1 MILIL
6 MVIKILI
13 FYEIQGAELNSE
25 SLRIL
30 KTDSYNKQ
38 NSSFYRCYI
47 KA

>member
-6 MVIKILI
+6 LVIIILI
-13 FYEIQGAELNSE
+13 YEIQGAELKSE